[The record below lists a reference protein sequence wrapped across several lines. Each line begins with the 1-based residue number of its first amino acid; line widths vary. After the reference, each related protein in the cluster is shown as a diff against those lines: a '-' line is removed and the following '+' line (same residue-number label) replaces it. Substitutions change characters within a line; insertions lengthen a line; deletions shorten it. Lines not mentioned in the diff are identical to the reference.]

1 MSSEQ
6 EGEKVKPEAL
16 RKLTFIEF
24 ALLGVGLT
32 VGQGITVFVPYSI
45 SLAGPS
51 AMLLNFLCF
60 IFGLILVSCMAEMAT
75 IFPYMGGTYLNLRYG
90 LWPKSANFLTWV
102 TGWSLILLLLNGL
115 GGECLAFSYYLK
127 VLIPLLG
134 PIPDG
139 ALAALLILLLIGVN
153 ILGVKLIGRVQT
165 ALLMFMF
172 ITLILW
178 GALSIPH
185 VDITLYS
192 QPFFKS
198 DLSLFSGLAAFGL
211 IYWAYVGPELMG
223 TMGGEVKYPI
233 TTIPKAMILT
243 VFIIFLIN
251 SWTLAIITGLAPPA
265 ELAEMRLGPIAAA
278 TEFAHAGRLAIMA
291 IALSAVI
298 GIHPP
303 TVISGLA
310 DTSRTISAAGR
321 DGMIPGWFAKLH
333 PRFKTPK
340 NALLIVGLALMAV
353 VLPNLIEILGAT
365 GTIASAIGLI
375 VSFLAVLSLKLRLPD
390 LKRPF
395 RTPLWAPI
403 VGIPL
408 SVLIIIGMG
417 WYIARE
423 AATVMELS
431 FEMGLILTVALG
443 MLFIILG
450 IIVYWLTIRKS
461 MEEPPSA
468 EKVKAEILEVI
479 EPKGEEE
486 WTELHAPLEA
496 KGEDLRKINR
506 QYRIGM
512 AICIA
517 GTIADLIFMGY
528 VCFLGS

>member
-1 MSSEQ
+1 MTSEQ
-6 EGEKVKPEAL
+6 EEKKPEAL

-60 IFGLILVSCMAEMAT
+60 IFVLILIACMSEMAT

-102 TGWSLILLLLNGL
+102 TIWSLVLLLLSGL

-127 VLIPLLG
+127 VLIPSLEL
-134 PIPDG
+134 IPDG
-139 ALAALLILLLIGVN
+139 ALAALLIFFLVGIN

-165 ALLMFMF
+165 ILLTFMF
-172 ITLILW
+172 IMLILW

-185 VDITLYS
+185 VDTALYS

-198 DLSLFSGLAAFGL
+198 DMSPFSGLAAFGL

-233 TTIPKAMILT
+233 TTIPKAMFLT

-251 SWTLAIITGLAPPA
+251 SWTLAIITGLAPPV

-278 TEFAHAGRLAIMA
+278 TEFAHAGRLAIMV

-303 TVISGLA
+303 TLISGLA

-321 DGMIPGWFAKLH
+321 DGMIPGWFARLH
-333 PRFKTPK
+333 PRFKTPM
-340 NALLIVGLALMAV
+340 NALLIVGLVLMAV
-353 VLPNLIEILGAT
+353 VLPNLIEIMGAT
-365 GTIASAIGLI
+365 GVIASAIGLI

-390 LKRPF
+390 LERPF
-395 RTPLWAPI
+395 KAPLWAPI

-423 AATVMELS
+423 AAISMELS
-431 FEMGLILTVALG
+431 FEMGLMLTLALG
-443 MLFIILG
+443 ILFIAIG
-450 IIVYWLTIRKS
+450 VIIYWLAIRKS

-468 EKVKAEILEVI
+468 EKVKAEILKVTEPTSEEV
-479 EPKGEEE
+479 E

-517 GTIADLIFMGY
+517 GTIAALIFMGY
-528 VCFLGS
+528 VWFLGS